1 MGDAKTGVS
10 NLDDFLVRMLKGC
23 VQVGARPEISN
34 TINMVPVPHVARLV
48 LAMSLR
54 GKSGTTAHV
63 EAHPRLTMDQYL
75 ATLEQ
80 YGYSVPSEPYES
92 WAKKVE
98 AYVEAGD
105 DKEELAL
112 LGLYHMVT
120 SNLPEAS
127 KAPML
132 EDQNAQAALEADKEF
147 AVGVEGP
154 AGVTAEAVGSYLAF
168 LVARGFMQK
177 PEKGE
182 LPKIELSKEQVEAL
196 NKVGGRGGASS

>member
-1 MGDAKTGVS
+1 M
-10 NLDDFLVRMLKGC
+10 NQF
-23 VQVGARPEISN
+23 
-34 TINMVPVPHVARLV
+34 
-48 LAMSLR
+48 
-54 GKSGTTAHV
+54 
-63 EAHPRLTMDQYL
+63 L

-80 YGYSVPSEPYES
+80 YGYSVPQEDYET
-92 WAKKVE
+92 WARKVE

-147 AVGVEGP
+147 TVDEEGP

-182 LPKIELSKEQVEAL
+182 LPKIELGEKQVEAL
-196 NKVGGRGGASS
+196 NKVGGRGGSS